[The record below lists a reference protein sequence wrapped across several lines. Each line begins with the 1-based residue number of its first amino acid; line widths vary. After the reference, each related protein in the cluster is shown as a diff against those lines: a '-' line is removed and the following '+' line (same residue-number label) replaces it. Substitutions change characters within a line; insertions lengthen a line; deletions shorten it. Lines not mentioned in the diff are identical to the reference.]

1 MLDVALTGLV
11 PVLRYFAGRQ
21 SLLVPITIDTV
32 EEDKSVSKPEVL
44 LGTTAFWKYRQIPK
58 GPQGL
63 TFEPQVAAP
72 PDPTQPLEFRDPAFV
87 ETPTTAKLTHFGKA
101 RTGEGN
107 DITPNPEKLAKLGHT
122 IKDIRKKLAAVKGD
136 RDNKDKV
143 KLDSRLACL

>member
-44 LGTTAFWKYRQIPK
+44 LGTTTFWKYRQIPK